1 MSATRSD
8 DFSRPP
14 LTPVNSPRSNDFGCS
29 ANHHKNNFLLILA
42 SLAIFLSTTF
52 CILTPRPAL
61 QFKPDQLPQIRVGQ
75 PYQVDILVAG
85 NVTPVGDYS
94 VSEGA
99 LPAGLTLVMDQNLRI
114 GRISGSPTQF
124 GTYNF
129 TVSVW
134 CLGTNV
140 NGQTGDKRY
149 TLVVAP

>member
-1 MSATRSD
+1 MNTNRSD
-8 DFSRPP
+8 DFSR
-14 LTPVNSPRSNDFGCS
+14 S
-29 ANHHKNNFLLILA
+29 ALFFNRHKNSLLLTLA

-61 QFKPDQLPQIRVGQ
+61 QFKPDSLPPIRVDQ
-75 PYQVDILVAG
+75 PYQVDILVTG

-94 VSEGA
+94 VTDGA
-99 LPAGLTLVMDQNLRI
+99 LPPGLTLVMDQNLRI
-114 GRISGSPTQF
+114 GRISGTPTQP

-140 NGQTGDKRY
+140 NGQTGDIQY
-149 TLVVAP
+149 TLVVSP